1 MDNFEISQEL
11 EQMREQFRLLTEKV
25 EKQNIISEKHLRAS
39 VRKKMSS
46 YDWWE
51 TWAQVM
57 ILLIGG
63 PIMVMLTHKAGMA
76 RWTVVMAIIYCILG
90 LALILC
96 KKFIQDKKL
105 NYKGD
110 LKEFAVAIRSV
121 RKLHIRFSIV
131 SMPLIALFIILWSM
145 EYFNVFFKLYDGF
158 NPESITWCI
167 LSVILAI
174 VLAIWTDHRK
184 LRTLDDVINEIEEL

>member
-11 EQMREQFRLLTEKV
+11 ELMREQFRLLTEKV
-25 EKQNIISEKHLRAS
+25 EKQNIISEKQLRAS

-90 LALILC
+90 VVLILC

-174 VLAIWTDHRK
+174 ILAIWTDHRK
-184 LRTLDDVINEIEEL
+184 LRTLDDIINEIEEL

>member
-25 EKQNIISEKHLRAS
+25 EKQNIISEKQLRAS

-76 RWTVVMAIIYCILG
+76 RWTVAMAIIYCILG
-90 LALILC
+90 VVLILC

-131 SMPLIALFIILWSM
+131 SMPLIALFVILWSM

-174 VLAIWTDHRK
+174 ILAIWTDHRK

>member
-76 RWTVVMAIIYCILG
+76 RWTVVMAII
-90 LALILC
+90 
-96 KKFIQDKKL
+96 
-105 NYKGD
+105 
-110 LKEFAVAIRSV
+110 
-121 RKLHIRFSIV
+121 
-131 SMPLIALFIILWSM
+131 
-145 EYFNVFFKLYDGF
+145 
-158 NPESITWCI
+158 
-167 LSVILAI
+167 
-174 VLAIWTDHRK
+174 
-184 LRTLDDVINEIEEL
+184 

>member
-11 EQMREQFRLLTEKV
+11 ELMREQFRLLTEKV
-25 EKQNIISEKHLRAS
+25 EKQNIISEKQLRAS

-76 RWTVVMAIIYCILG
+76 RWTVAMAIIYCILG

-145 EYFNVFFKLYDGF
+145 EYFNVFFKIYDGL

-174 VLAIWTDHRK
+174 ILAIWTDHRK

>member
-1 MDNFEISQEL
+1 
-11 EQMREQFRLLTEKV
+11 MREQFRLLTEKV

-76 RWTVVMAIIYCILG
+76 RWTVVMTIIYCILG
-90 LALILC
+90 LAFILC

-174 VLAIWTDHRK
+174 ILAIWTDHRK
-184 LRTLDDVINEIEEL
+184 LRTLDDIINEIEEL

>member
-1 MDNFEISQEL
+1 
-11 EQMREQFRLLTEKV
+11 MREQFRLLTEKV

-145 EYFNVFFKLYDGF
+145 EYFNVFFKIYDGF

-174 VLAIWTDHRK
+174 ILAIWTDHRK